1 MRKNVAL
8 LVLLVVLATSFLTV
22 YLPVKAESKTIIVPD
37 DYSSIQAAITNA
49 NQGDH
54 IFVRQGTYNENSITI
69 SKSVEISGENSS
81 NTRLILKTPLWFG
94 GYQLGGTGLIEEYF
108 YNNSLV
114 INADKVELSGFAIS
128 YQETTP
134 NPSSLPYEV
143 LGGGSVTV
151 NGNEAN
157 ISGNIF
163 VNTAFFIYGSNSI
176 VSSNTFQ
183 QFVDCSGSNNKL
195 YHNNFNAGHFV
206 GEDYDES
213 VYIEPGPINVLDDGY
228 PSGGNYWGY
237 FATTNLNATMLDS
250 SGISNKPYIIDKN
263 NQDRYPLLEPFNSSF
278 LTHYLE
284 EIAPPEILVM
294 SPSNQTYNKPTVPL
308 TFSADKTINWASY
321 SLDGEPNVTL
331 TIDTSLA
338 RGSTINETLTNLTV
352 GFHNITVYANS
363 TFGYNGVSQTVTF
376 KIVKPEPFPTVAV
389 ATISAVV
396 IVGVLGVGL
405 LVYFKN
411 QNHRLVKKP

>member
-37 DYSSIQAAITNA
+37 DYSSIQAAISNA

-81 NTRLILKTPLWFG
+81 NTRLILKTPMWFG

-143 LGGGSVTV
+143 GGGGSVTV

-157 ISGNIF
+157 ISGNVF
-163 VNTAFFIYGSNSI
+163 VNTGFFVFGSNS
-176 VSSNTFQ
+176 VS
-183 QFVDCSGSNNKL
+183 
-195 YHNNFNAGHFV
+195 
-206 GEDYDES
+206 
-213 VYIEPGPINVLDDGY
+213 
-228 PSGGNYWGY
+228 
-237 FATTNLNATMLDS
+237 
-250 SGISNKPYIIDKN
+250 
-263 NQDRYPLLEPFNSSF
+263 LL
-278 LTHYLE
+278 T
-284 EIAPPEILVM
+284 
-294 SPSNQTYNKPTVPL
+294 PSN
-308 TFSADKTINWASY
+308 
-321 SLDGEPNVTL
+321 SL
-331 TIDTSLA
+331 
-338 RGSTINETLTNLTV
+338 LTV
-352 GFHNITVYANS
+352 LAQKINFTIT
-363 TFGYNGVSQTVTF
+363 TLL
-376 KIVKPEPFPTVAV
+376 AV
-389 ATISAVV
+389 IS
-396 IVGVLGVGL
+396 
-405 LVYFKN
+405 
-411 QNHRLVKKP
+411 